1 MKKNIFYRELLTPL
15 GLAAGKGKRAVKIR
29 TSDQQQTLQGL
40 AGTPFVTRG
49 HGYGPSAQ
57 PNKVDFDVRKLLKR
71 KKSSRDCMA

>member
-40 AGTPFVTRG
+40 AGTPFIT
-49 HGYGPSAQ
+49 Y
-57 PNKVDFDVRKLLKR
+57 
-71 KKSSRDCMA
+71 